1 MQIGFNLSLR
11 QKLQHPDMVQAQTK
25 ENNYK
30 PPQLAVQDLVVIKDP
45 DMETKRQAYE
55 GTTYPSIIEKA
66 RTETRSYNEAA
77 FERTGRISE
86 LHYGQIV
93 YSYQRGA
100 NTVLK
105 VPTADMLVVPT
116 GFTAEKESELLSI
129 VARYKSGELP
139 RRDVQFLEDVKSIL
153 VKGMGLVAARGARR
167 SKRDAMVENLTRA
180 SEATDRPG
188 DVVAQV

>member
-1 MQIGFNLSLR
+1 
-11 QKLQHPDMVQAQTK
+11 
-25 ENNYK
+25 
-30 PPQLAVQDLVVIKDP
+30 
-45 DMETKRQAYE
+45 
-55 GTTYPSIIEKA
+55 
-66 RTETRSYNEAA
+66 
-77 FERTGRISE
+77 
-86 LHYGQIV
+86 
-93 YSYQRGA
+93 
-100 NTVLK
+100 
-105 VPTADMLVVPT
+105 MLVVPT

-188 DVVAQV
+188 DVVAQALMDMEHCLGAGVIADMFIMGLV